1 MSFQAIRFFGDEQRL
16 IAAGG
21 SLIELLAACVIAY
34 HVVWA
39 LAAIVRRHGS
49 DVARIRIAQGVLTAL
64 GFSVAGTLLKT
75 IALQTWPQIRLFTF
89 VFVLRTLLKRVFL
102 WEEQTIKA
110 RNPAV
115 WRGDATTRVPAGP
128 GV

>member
-1 MSFQAIRFFGDEQRL
+1 MSFPESNLPGTEQRL

-21 SLIELLAACVIAY
+21 SVIELLAAFVIAY

-39 LAAIVRRHGS
+39 LSGIVKRRGS
-49 DVARIRIAQGVLTAL
+49 DVARIRIAQGVLAAL

-89 VFVLRTLLKRVFL
+89 IFVLRTLLKRVFL
-102 WEEQTIKA
+102 WEERMIQA
-110 RNPAV
+110 RSPVRDRALPEH
-115 WRGDATTRVPAGP
+115 G
-128 GV
+128 